1 MCWLSAFALD
11 DKSKE
16 RRDIPLK
23 EVSRCSLLKRKKC
36 RRLSRERCTCK
47 LKVDTHKSVG
57 VYFFRG
63 KMKKR
68 R

>member
-1 MCWLSAFALD
+1 MRSRNEKQADRENLS
-11 DKSKE
+11 
-16 RRDIPLK
+16 
-23 EVSRCSLLKRKKC
+23 
-36 RRLSRERCTCK
+36 CTCK

-63 KMKKR
+63 KKKKR